1 MPTSI
6 AGNCSRRGGFTLVEL
21 VVVLFLIGLFSALT
35 LPMLTGF
42 GADDLNL
49 SARRIAGT
57 VKYLFNEAALTG
69 RVYRLSYDL
78 DRKTYDAREQN
89 ADGELVPLTGPLG
102 ALRHLE
108 GKVRFE
114 DIAVAGRG
122 TTNAGTVSTDIHPE
136 GWLPETTVHL
146 KNDKGRQLTLH
157 ILPYTG
163 TTEVYDGYR
172 DFQ

>member
-1 MPTSI
+1 MPTST
-6 AGNCSRRGGFTLVEL
+6 AGICNKRSGFTLVEL

-42 GADDLNL
+42 GADNLNL
-49 SARRIAGT
+49 SARRIALT
-57 VKYLFNEAALTG
+57 VKYLFNEAALSG

-78 DRKTYDAREQN
+78 DRETYLAKEQK
-89 ADGELVPLTGPLG
+89 ADGDLVPVAGVG
-102 ALRHLE
+102 AERHLE

-114 DIAVAGRG
+114 DITVAGSG
-122 TTNAGTVSTDIHPE
+122 TTNAGTVTVDIHPE
-136 GWLPETTVHL
+136 GWLPETTIHL
-146 KNDKGRQLTLH
+146 KDDKGRQLTLH

-163 TTEVYDGYR
+163 TTEVYEGYR

>member
-1 MPTSI
+1 MPIST
-6 AGNCSRRGGFTLVEL
+6 AGTCNKRSGFTLVEL

-42 GADDLNL
+42 GADNLNL
-49 SARRIAGT
+49 SARRIVGT
-57 VKYLFNEAALTG
+57 VKYLFNEAALSG

-78 DRKTYDAREQN
+78 DRATYVAKEQKT
-89 ADGELVPLTGPLG
+89 DGELVPVTGVG
-102 ALRHLE
+102 AERHLE

-114 DIAVAGRG
+114 DITVAGRG
-122 TTNAGTVSTDIHPE
+122 TTNAGTVTVDIHPE
-136 GWLPETTVHL
+136 GWLPETTIHL
-146 KNDKGRQLTLH
+146 KDDKGRQLTLH

-163 TTEVYDGYR
+163 TTEVYEGYR